1 MKLTKQIKAILL
13 LVIICVNAVESSSK
27 YTNVRLS
34 KRVHHKNNKSSSK
47 DDNEETILSQV
58 MKYLKKE
65 ITDPE
70 NILYFVIGVLSVFWE
85 ALEEVYHKM
94 RPKIAVLKTC
104 ISASKISFKLISEAL
119 SNDEEDSALEKNEDL
134 LKFIAAMG
142 TKEKQRDYCLKV
154 QSEIDQIFDEAEL
167 KKNDRNYGPI
177 DLLVLWFNQTGKKSF
192 VSNQEYC
199 DQVDILKKRRQM
211 NIIEKYGSIKQY
223 KQQCIY
229 FKDLDCQTMEV
240 ETGIIDFIKTA
251 HKYFKYVHTIEKC
264 IVKVL
269 GENDFI
275 EESIKSALSSV
286 AGFAANI
293 FSFGAWGG
301 IKGAYKIFKLAQ
313 DLKKKYDHFR
323 RDLAFN
329 VGQIV
334 GRGIEI
340 AKSILLGRKKRRSI
354 KSSNK

>member
-1 MKLTKQIKAILL
+1 MKLTKEIKAIFLL
-13 LVIICVNAVESSSK
+13 IIICLNAVESSTK
-27 YTNVRLS
+27 YTSVRLS
-34 KRVHHKNNKSSSK
+34 KRVHHKKSKNRSK
-47 DDNEETILSQV
+47 DGEETILSQV
-58 MKYLKKE
+58 IKYLKKE

-70 NILYFVIGVLSVFWE
+70 NILYFVLGVLSVFWE
-85 ALEEVYHKM
+85 SIEEVYHNLK
-94 RPKIAVLKTC
+94 PKLGVLKTC
-104 ISASKISFKLISEAL
+104 ISAAKISFKMISEAL
-119 SNDEEDSALEKNEDL
+119 SNDEEDAALEKNEDL

-142 TKEKQRDYCLKV
+142 TKDKQKDYCLKV

-177 DLLVLWFNQTGKKSF
+177 DLLVLWFNQNGKKSF
-192 VSNQEYC
+192 VSNKEYC
-199 DQVDILKKRRQM
+199 DQVDILKKRRQI
-211 NIIEKYGSIKQY
+211 NIIESYGSIKQY

-301 IKGAYKIFKLAQ
+301 IKGAYKIFKLAK
-313 DLKKKYDHFR
+313 DLKKKYDDFKK
-323 RDLAFN
+323 DLAFN

-340 AKSILLGRKKRRSI
+340 AKSILLGSKKRRS
-354 KSSNK
+354 NKRLHK